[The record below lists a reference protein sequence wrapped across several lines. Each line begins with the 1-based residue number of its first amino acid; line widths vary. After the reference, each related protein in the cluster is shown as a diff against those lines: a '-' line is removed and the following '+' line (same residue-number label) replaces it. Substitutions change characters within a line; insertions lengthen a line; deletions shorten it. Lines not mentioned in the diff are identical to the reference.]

1 MDAAAT
7 WMTYC
12 EAAERVKV
20 TPAMVTDAA
29 CRLKWPSRLR
39 NDNTP
44 EVEVPGEVLAEAET
58 AARDTTPRT
67 VLAIDAATLEAAVKA
82 AVQPLQ
88 KVIDVLVENSRA
100 SRAAIET
107 LLLERNAARADVAGL
122 REKATVDEQQIADL
136 KPALER
142 EARDRRSLQTQ
153 ADLAREAHH
162 AANERAARASA
173 SSFREELRREDLEAG
188 IAQLRHEIE
197 ALKSRKR
204 RWWWPG

>member
-107 LLLERNAARADVAGL
+107 LLERNAARADVAGL

>member
-1 MDAAAT
+1 
-7 WMTYC
+7 MTYC

-107 LLLERNAARADVAGL
+107 LLERNAARADVAGL